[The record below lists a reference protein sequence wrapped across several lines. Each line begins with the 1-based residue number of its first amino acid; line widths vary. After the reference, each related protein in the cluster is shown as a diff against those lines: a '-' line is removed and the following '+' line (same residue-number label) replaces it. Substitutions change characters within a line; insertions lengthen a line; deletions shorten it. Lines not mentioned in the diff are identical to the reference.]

1 MMNCNSNNGRRELF
15 EQIGAI
21 SFALDDLRLYLDTH
35 PDCAEALALF
45 TEYQKQRHD
54 LITSYTSQF
63 GPIDSYYVD
72 TENGWS
78 WINEPMPW
86 KQEAN

>member
-1 MMNCNSNNGRRELF
+1 MINCNNNGRRELF

-54 LITSYTSQF
+54 LIASYTSQF